1 MDNRIIK
8 WLTDI
13 LVSINEVNE
22 FIGTKPD
29 FEIYEK
35 NKMMKRA
42 VERELEIIG
51 EAVNRIKKKN
61 SAIELSFAEKII
73 GLRNKVAH
81 EYDVIDDAIIWDVV
95 NLYLPGLKEEVE
107 FYINA
112 AK

>member
-1 MDNRIIK
+1 M
-8 WLTDI
+8 DI

-22 FIGTKPD
+22 FVGTKTD
-29 FEIYEK
+29 FAMYEK

-51 EAVNRIKKKN
+51 EAVNRIKKSN
-61 SAIELSFAEKII
+61 STIELTFAEKII

-81 EYDVIDDAIIWDVV
+81 EYDVIDDAIIWDVI

-107 FYINA
+107 FYSN
-112 AK
+112 KVD